1 MKILIHS
8 NGPMVPSGYGR
19 QVKLLAPRLQAA
31 GHDVAISAF
40 YGLSGSPI
48 MWEGIPILPAGAR
61 EFGVDVLPYH
71 AANHGAELVITLMD
85 FWKLAPVAESL
96 QKLRILAWLPADC
109 DPLGRPDLETLIRS
123 GAQPVAMSHFGE
135 RVLTEAGLSSLFAPH
150 AVDTAVFKP
159 PADRKALRTELGLDD
174 FFLIGIC
181 AANRDALRKGWPEQ
195 FEAFRRFRK
204 NAPEAR
210 LMVHSEARSG
220 NGFPLDQ
227 LAQDMGI
234 ADAVIF
240 SDQYALVSG
249 LMDDQMMADWFG
261 CLDVLSACSYAEA
274 FCVPLIEAQ
283 ACGTPV
289 ITTNGSAMAENVWA
303 GWKVMSDPYWNPV
316 HRAWWARPS
325 IDSIA
330 TRYKYAYDS
339 WKSEGL
345 VSRREQAAA
354 GAGRFGADDVVGRYW
369 LPILEAVGALDACTE
384 EEEME
389 AGPVEHYDAQE
400 AEDVREIQEEM
411 ALEAAGVESW
421 DQL

>member
-48 MWEGIPILPAGAR
+48 MWEGIPILPAGSR
-61 EFGVDVLPYH
+61 DFGTDVLPYH
-71 AANHGAELVITLMD
+71 ARNHGAELVITLMD
-85 FWKLAPVAESL
+85 YWKLAPVAEAL
-96 QKLRILAWLPADC
+96 QQLRILAWLPADC
-109 DPLGRPDLETLIRS
+109 APLGRPDTETLIRS

-135 RVLTEAGLSSLFAPH
+135 RVLTDAGFSSLYAPH

-159 PADRKALRTELGLDD
+159 PADRRALRAELGIDE
-174 FFLIGIC
+174 FFLVGIC

-195 FEAFRRFRK
+195 FEAFRRLR
-204 NAPEAR
+204 NEAPEAR

-227 LAQDMGI
+227 LAGDMGI
-234 ADAVIF
+234 ADSVIF
-240 SDQYALVSG
+240 SDQYALVAG
-249 LMDDQMMADWFG
+249 LMDDRAMADWFG

-274 FCVPLIEAQ
+274 FCVPLVEAQ

-303 GWKVMSDPYWNPV
+303 GWRANSDPYWNPV
-316 HRAWWARPS
+316 HRAWWDRPRV
-325 IDSIA
+325 DSIL
-330 TRYKYAYDS
+330 TWYRYAYCEWKDS
-339 WKSEGL
+339 ILGSSRARIA
-345 VSRREQAAA
+345 VDSRRERATASA
-354 GAGRFGADDVVGRYW
+354 GQFDADDVVKRYW
-369 LPILEAVGALDACTE
+369 LPILEAVGALDACAE
-384 EEEME
+384 EFEDN
-389 AGPVEHYDAQE
+389 PVEE
-400 AEDVREIQEEM
+400 
-411 ALEAAGVESW
+411 
-421 DQL
+421 